1 MTYMCSILICL
12 VLILCA
18 RGAEA
23 DDNGNYGNGMA
34 SVRTQGNT
42 YDDLA
47 SLISYL
53 TRHSF
58 RRPFHECALCYSI
71 TDPGERQRCIDMYCS
86 YTN

>member
-1 MTYMCSILICL
+1 
-12 VLILCA
+12 
-18 RGAEA
+18 
-23 DDNGNYGNGMA
+23 
-34 SVRTQGNT
+34 
-42 YDDLA
+42 
-47 SLISYL
+47 